1 MIKYDF
7 KVNPWQLIERNFPL
21 DRDITQKLSFLLR
34 YAVLAPSSHNTQPW
48 KFSIGDGVIGV
59 FVNNDRWLRVADA
72 DQRELYI
79 SVGCAIEN
87 LLIAAEHFGYGHS
100 SVYFPDPANPRLVAI
115 ISFTI
120 GGEPSPFRGRELF
133 DAITFRH
140 TNHRVYEER
149 QITEKDIA
157 RLKGCCVEEG
167 LSLYLTSDIEVKRKV
182 DGLINRADA
191 IQFADPLFRE
201 ELSYWIS
208 QGVFGTPWLIAK
220 LSQLAVS
227 YLDLGRLIA
236 KKDSDVLMSAP
247 VLGMFCS
254 EENDRESQVKVGQAF
269 ERVYLTATSLGLSIQ
284 PMSQILQVP
293 EVKKEAANLLPVPGL
308 FPQQPFRLGY
318 AEPEKVHTP
327 RRPLEEVLA

>member
-7 KVNPWQLIERNFPL
+7 KVNPWQVIERNFPL

-48 KFSIGDGVIGV
+48 KFSLGDGVIGV

-100 SVYFPDPANPRLVAI
+100 SVYFPDPANPRLVAV
-115 ISFTI
+115 ISFTP
-120 GGEPSPFRGRELF
+120 GGEPSPFRERELF
-133 DAITFRH
+133 DAITVRH
-140 TNHRVYEER
+140 TNHKVYEAR
-149 QITEKDIA
+149 QIPAEDLARIKD
-157 RLKGCCVEEG
+157 CCVEEG
-167 LSLYLTSDIEVKRKV
+167 LSLYLTSDAEVKRKV
-182 DGLINRADA
+182 DGLISQADA
-191 IQFADPLFRE
+191 IQFADPLFRN
-201 ELSYWIS
+201 ELSHWIG

-227 YLDLGRLIA
+227 YLDVGNSMA

-247 VLGMFCS
+247 VLGMLCS
-254 EENDRESQVKVGQAF
+254 EENDRESHVKVGQVF
-269 ERVYLTATSLGLSIQ
+269 ERVYLMATSLGLSIQ
-284 PMSQILQVP
+284 PISQVLQVP
-293 EVKKEAANLLPVPGL
+293 DGQKRCCRYFACAQSVSAAALPTRICRAGKRSHAAP
-308 FPQQPFRLGY
+308 
-318 AEPEKVHTP
+318 A
-327 RRPLEEVLA
+327 A